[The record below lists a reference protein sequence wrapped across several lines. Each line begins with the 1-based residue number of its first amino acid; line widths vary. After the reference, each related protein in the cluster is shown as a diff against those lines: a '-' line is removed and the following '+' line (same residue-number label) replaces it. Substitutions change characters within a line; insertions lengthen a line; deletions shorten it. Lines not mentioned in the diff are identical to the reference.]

1 MTLSYTCLRRPS
13 QRGVSPLRSR
23 ATRLSVRH
31 TGAGLVLRA
40 VLDAEASGLGHRVR
54 PDGDIWSCHE
64 LCPPLLQSVSLQF
77 GNAGLPVS
85 VESPGGYVP
94 RSAMTALYIVPIRVA
109 SPPQRTAPAEMR
121 PFPCQIARVA
131 VTRPP
136 CSVYRV
142 TAARSLRAH
151 RHRSAPRRSPDRRQ
165 GLGISGCWA
174 TGEARHAAAR
184 GPHSISTHRD
194 RCVLALDR
202 SPPVLALQR

>member
-1 MTLSYTCLRRPS
+1 M
-13 QRGVSPLRSR
+13 SPLRSR

-40 VLDAEASGLGHRVR
+40 VLDAEASGPGHRVR
-54 PDGDIWSCHE
+54 PDGDIWSVLPRAVSSSPGCM
-64 LCPPLLQSVSLQF
+64 VSLQF

-94 RSAMTALYIVPIRVA
+94 RSVMTALYIVPIRVA

-121 PFPCQIARVA
+121 PFPCQIARGVA
-131 VTRPP
+131 ATRPP